1 MLPFNQTRLIENG
14 YSPRDASV
22 IDLEFPNEE
31 SFMTWFREQNEVNEW
46 NSHKN
51 TNASKVD
58 EKLFESR
65 AEQLSKRG
73 RPVTVESTKIFSCSF
88 SGIPRIKLEPKEK

>member
-1 MLPFNQTRLIENG
+1 MLPFNQTRLIQNA

-31 SFMTWFREQNEVNEW
+31 VFTTWFREQNEVIEW

-51 TNASKVD
+51 TNASKAD
-58 EKLFESR
+58 EKLSESR
-65 AEQLSKRG
+65 AE
-73 RPVTVESTKIFSCSF
+73 
-88 SGIPRIKLEPKEK
+88 